1 MKLSF
6 VEKSAVGKLQPAL
19 ECAAA
24 AEKKKTYI
32 ESNLMDDRGQEWF
45 YMDLFDFCHFAQP
58 DLLTNIFLWVLLLG

>member
-19 ECAAA
+19 KCAAA
-24 AEKKKTYI
+24 AEKKTYI
-32 ESNLMDDRGQEWF
+32 ESNHMDDRGQEWF

-58 DLLTNIFLWVLLLG
+58 DLLTNIFLYVLLLG